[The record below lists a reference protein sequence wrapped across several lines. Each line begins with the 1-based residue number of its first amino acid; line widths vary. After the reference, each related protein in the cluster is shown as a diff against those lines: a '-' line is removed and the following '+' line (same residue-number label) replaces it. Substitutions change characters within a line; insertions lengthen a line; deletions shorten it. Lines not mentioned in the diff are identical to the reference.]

1 MTCATYAVVDLRK
14 TAVVNLQ
21 FAEQVKAPSQASV
34 SDSTRSITFKHYEPN
49 ELIYEV
55 TSQAG
60 GTVVFSEIYYPEW
73 QAFVDDEEIPV
84 GRADY
89 VLRAINVPA
98 GKHTVRLLF
107 EPKSVTVTETIAYCA
122 LGILLAGA
130 VVLIV
135 LKLRKRK

>member
-1 MTCATYAVVDLRK
+1 M
-14 TAVVNLQ
+14 
-21 FAEQVKAPSQASV
+21 
-34 SDSTRSITFKHYEPN
+34 
-49 ELIYEV
+49 IYEV

-73 QAFVDDEEIPV
+73 QAFVDDEEVPV

-107 EPKSVTVTETIAYCA
+107 EPQSVIITETIAYCA
-122 LGILLAGA
+122 LGILLVGT

-135 LKLRKRK
+135 LRVRKRR